1 MKNSSDRAKEI
12 IERLSGRQGPPL
24 TFMEVC
30 GTHTVSAARS
40 GLYGLLPPGIRL
52 ISGPGCPVCVTPVGY
67 LDHALALCELP
78 EVIVA
83 TFGDLMRV
91 PGSAAFG
98 RGDQPSSLAAA
109 RARGAEVAVVY
120 SPRDALQLA
129 LDRSDRQVV
138 FLGVGFETTAP
149 AVASVIVS
157 AAEQG
162 LTNFSV
168 LAANKTIVP
177 ALRALGSAEDMAV
190 DGFMC
195 PGHVSVIIGADAYR
209 PLSEQLG
216 LRCAIAGFEPV
227 EMLLAIEALCDQ
239 AAQNR
244 SRVDN
249 CYPAAVKPGG
259 NPRAREIMYRV
270 FEPCDSQWRGL
281 GAIAQSGLG
290 LREPYADFDAG
301 RRFPVSL
308 PEPREH
314 PGCRCGE
321 VLSGKLQPA
330 GCGLFG
336 RECTPETPRGAC
348 MVSSEGSCA
357 AHYRYRGEED
367 A

>member
-1 MKNSSDRAKEI
+1 MSLSHQAREI
-12 IERLSGRQGPPL
+12 IGRLAARAPARL

-40 GLYGLLPPGIRL
+40 GLYGLLPDGIRL

-67 LDHALALCELP
+67 LDHALALCRLP
-78 EVIVA
+78 GLTLA

-91 PGSAAFG
+91 PGSTASG
-98 RGDQPSSLAAA
+98 KPGEPTSLALA
-109 RARGAEVAVVY
+109 RARGADVRPVY

-129 LDRSDRQVV
+129 VDGPERQVV

-149 AVASVIVS
+149 AIASVIAR

-162 LTNFSV
+162 LGNFSV
-168 LAANKTIVP
+168 LAACKSIVP
-177 ALRALGSAEDMAV
+177 ALEALAGAGEILI

-195 PGHVSVIIGADAYR
+195 PGHVSVVIGADAYR
-209 PLSEQLG
+209 PLCERLA

-227 EMLLAIEALCDQ
+227 EMLLAIEALCSQ
-239 AAQNR
+239 VAQGQ

-249 CYPAAVKPGG
+249 CYPAAVSAGG
-259 NPRAREIMYRV
+259 NPRAREVLYRV
-270 FEPCDSQWRGL
+270 FEPCDSEWRGL
-281 GAIAQSGLG
+281 GTIPDSGFAV
-290 LREPYADFDAG
+290 RARYTDFDAG
-301 RRFPVSL
+301 SRFPVRL

-321 VLSGKLQPA
+321 VLRGVLAPGQCA
-330 GCGLFG
+330 LFG
-336 RECTPETPRGAC
+336 RDCRPETPRGAC

-357 AHYRYRGEED
+357 AHYRYSAQGDR
-367 A
+367 